1 MRNSPEQSGSEQA
14 ERPPRAAFL
23 RAVEGVLE
31 RGFTGAVGVVR
42 RHLLD
47 IAVVAA
53 VIGGLLLLYAE
64 TFDLYKIVTPEGVT
78 SNARGAIQS
87 ASDQHSWALGVI
99 GVVLAGAAV
108 LARWTRQRLP
118 AWAAV
123 VLAGAAVAIVLIGDL
138 PDVTSSGLTTELES
152 GDAQPQTGFW
162 IELVGA
168 LLALGGTVG
177 LALLLSRE
185 AVARRLRPR

>member
-1 MRNSPEQSGSEQA
+1 MRNSPQQSRSEGPDEA
-14 ERPPRAAFL
+14 PRLAFL
-23 RAVEGVLE
+23 RSVEAALE
-31 RGFTGAVGVVR
+31 RAFMGAVGLVR

-47 IAVVAA
+47 IAVVMA

-64 TFDLYKIVTPEGVT
+64 TFDLYKIVTPGGVT
-78 SNARGAIQS
+78 SNARGSIQS

-99 GVVLAGAAV
+99 GVVIAGSAL

-123 VLAGAAVAIVLIGDL
+123 VLAVAAVAIVLIGDL

-168 LLALGGTVG
+168 VLALAGTVG
-177 LALLLSRE
+177 LALQLSRG
-185 AVARRLRPR
+185 AVARQRPR